1 VGGIPGALLA
11 VPIAAC
17 ANAVVKYLAGRENDP
32 TEAKDHVEQQL
43 DADQAAADTVIPS
56 GDGDGRRP

>member
-1 VGGIPGALLA
+1 VIVGGIPGALLA
-11 VPIAAC
+11 VPIAAR

-43 DADQAAADTVIPS
+43 VVC
-56 GDGDGRRP
+56 R